1 MNELRERY
9 VKETEKDV
17 LACFHTGE
25 YGGFQDEYVEWLEK
39 QLLDYNNLQ
48 DNSKCFHAITMN
60 EQEILEQFKADFP
73 HCHKAKIVKR
83 LYSDTTSLRFQ
94 CPNLN
99 NGKMIGLSEVAKQI
113 GELYSI
119 VSDGGNGLLVEI
131 RLN

>member
-1 MNELRERY
+1 
-9 VKETEKDV
+9 
-17 LACFHTGE
+17 
-25 YGGFQDEYVEWLEK
+25 
-39 QLLDYNNLQ
+39 
-48 DNSKCFHAITMN
+48 MN

-73 HCHKAKIVKR
+73 YCHKARIIKR
-83 LYSDTTSLRFQ
+83 LNSDETSIRFQ

-99 NGKMIGLSEVAKQI
+99 NGKMIELLEVAKQI